1 MSPTARILRTAAL
14 LVAAAA
20 VGALVAVVALRDT
33 SDSTQPSRSATDT
46 STQAP
51 TVGTNPS
58 GRPGSTSPGT
68 STTSPS
74 STSSSTSSTSS
85 TSASSSTSTSPATTP
100 SGSSSDG
107 PLVTE
112 QRSLAPFDGIVLAS
126 AATVIVHISP
136 SLPAAVTVT
145 GEKAVV
151 PRLLTEVRDGVL
163 TISADRS
170 YDSRSRLVVDVTI
183 RSLTAAELRGSGEIT
198 VSALDASTFRALLS
212 GSGTITL
219 DGRVDDLSARIGGSG
234 SVQAAGVRAR
244 TVSADIGGSG
254 DIDVTAS
261 EALDARI
268 AGAGAV
274 RYAGSP
280 RVTMTITGAGS
291 VTQR

>member
-1 MSPTARILRTAAL
+1 MSPTVRILRAAAL

-33 SDSTQPSRSATDT
+33 SDRTQPSGSATVT

-51 TVGTNPS
+51 TVSTTPS
-58 GRPGSTSPGT
+58 GQPGSTSPGT
-68 STTSPS
+68 STTSTS
-74 STSSSTSSTSS
+74 STSSSTSSTS
-85 TSASSSTSTSPATTP
+85 ASSSASTSPATTP
-100 SGSSSDG
+100 SGTSSDG

-183 RSLTAAELRGSGEIT
+183 RSLTAAELRGSGEIS

-219 DGRVDDLSARIGGSG
+219 VGRVDDLSARIGGSG

-280 RVTMTITGAGS
+280 RVTTTITGAGS
-291 VTQR
+291 VTRR

>member
-1 MSPTARILRTAAL
+1 MSPTVRILRAAAL

-33 SDSTQPSRSATDT
+33 SDRTQPSGSATVT

-51 TVGTNPS
+51 TVSTTPS
-58 GRPGSTSPGT
+58 GQPGSTSPGT

-74 STSSSTSSTSS
+74 STSSSTSS

-170 YDSRSRLVVDVTI
+170 YDSRSRLVVDVTT
-183 RSLTAAELRGSGEIT
+183 RSLTAAELRGSGEIS

-280 RVTMTITGAGS
+280 RVTTTMTGAGS
-291 VTQR
+291 VTKR